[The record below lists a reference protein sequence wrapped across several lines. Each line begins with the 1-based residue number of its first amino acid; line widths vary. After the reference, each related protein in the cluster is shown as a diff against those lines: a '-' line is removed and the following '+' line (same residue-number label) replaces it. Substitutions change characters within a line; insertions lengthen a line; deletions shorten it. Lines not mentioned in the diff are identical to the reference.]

1 MTTEVSYRAAATSDI
16 DCLLQLMLGLQQDD
30 PWSVPLREEI
40 VRESLRELLVNPS
53 VGRVYL
59 ICDADSCVG
68 YVGLSFDFSLEYSGR
83 NAWID
88 ELFIRP
94 ELLSLI
100 HI

>member
-16 DCLLQLMLGLQQDD
+16 DCLLQLMRGLQQDD

-53 VGRVYL
+53 VGRVFL

-68 YVGLSFDFSLEYSGR
+68 YVVGIPVKVNIDSGGKP
-83 NAWID
+83 NGI
-88 ELFIRP
+88 P
-94 ELLSLI
+94 ERR
-100 HI
+100 